1 MPLLF
6 FQSFGTTPSLA
17 IPKLGVSE
25 FLSSHHHGLVLLIHN
40 NIVFPITVDSFT
52 IAALPFPSSAALLFP
67 LQQQTM
73 TLQVDARAEK
83 QPGTV
88 NDLDHSVH
96 SDLDP
101 DGDESIVDANA
112 QPGVQN
118 IEAVTVAWTTTAL
131 IFAYVMIWLTYF
143 VEGMLS
149 GTTAALTPYVTS
161 AFAQHSLTP
170 TVGILSSVIGGVTN
184 LTLAK
189 ILDVFG
195 RPQEYLLCI
204 FLATI
209 GLIMMA
215 ACNNVEAYA
224 AAQVFYTVGNNGL
237 QYSLSVFVADT
248 TSLRNRGLMQA
259 FASSPYLIT
268 CWLAGPISSAF
279 LKGAGWRWCF
289 GTFTIVI
296 PAITLPLFG
305 LLLYNYCKA
314 KKQGLVP
321 KHESQRTAWQS
332 FLHYCREFDAVGL
345 ILLSAGVALFLLPFN
360 LYTFQAKGWRSALII
375 CLLVFGVVLM
385 IVFALWERFFAPV
398 TFIPYSLLLDR
409 TVFGACILSATLFFS
424 YNCWNN
430 YFSSFLQVVNDM
442 SVTDASYVVQTYT
455 VGTVLCSLAVG
466 ALIHCTG
473 RYKPIC
479 LYFGIPL
486 SILGIGLMINFRR
499 SDGNI
504 GYIVMCQ
511 IFISFAAGTIIIS
524 DEIAIMAAASHQ
536 HIAVVLA
543 VLGVFG
549 NIGGAIG
556 LTVAAAIW
564 QGALPEKLAE
574 YLPASELPNL
584 PLIYEDITVQLSY
597 AVGTPARTA
606 IQHAYGDAQMMM
618 LIAGT
623 AVWAV
628 GLVAVVMWRDIRV
641 IGIKQTKGRVF

>member
-1 MPLLF
+1 
-6 FQSFGTTPSLA
+6 
-17 IPKLGVSE
+17 
-25 FLSSHHHGLVLLIHN
+25 
-40 NIVFPITVDSFT
+40 
-52 IAALPFPSSAALLFP
+52 
-67 LQQQTM
+67 M
-73 TLQVDARAEK
+73 TLQADADATKE
-83 QPGTV
+83 PGIV
-88 NDLDHSVH
+88 NDSVRSG
-96 SDLDP
+96 SDP
-101 DGDESIVDANA
+101 SDEAIVDAHA

-118 IEAVTVAWTTTAL
+118 IEAVTVAWTKNAL

-149 GTTAALTPYVTS
+149 GSTAALTPYVTS
-161 AFAQHSLTP
+161 DFAQHSLTP

-184 LTLAK
+184 LTIAK

-195 RPQEYLLCI
+195 RPQGYFLCMCI
-204 FLATI
+204 ATV

-248 TSLRNRGLMQA
+248 SSLRNRGLMQA

-268 CWLAGPISSAF
+268 CWLAGPISSGY
-279 LKGAGWRWCF
+279 LEGPGWRWLF
-289 GTFTIVI
+289 GTFTILV

-305 LLLYNYCKA
+305 LFVYNYYKA
-314 KKQGLVP
+314 KKQGLIP
-321 KHESQRTAWQS
+321 KRESQRTVWQS
-332 FLHYCREFDAVGL
+332 LLYHCREFDAVGL
-345 ILLSAGVALFLLPFN
+345 LLLSAGVALFLLPFN
-360 LYTFQAKGWRSALII
+360 LYTLQAKGWQSPLII
-375 CLLVFGVVLM
+375 CFLVFGIVL
-385 IVFALWERFFAPV
+385 IILFAIWERFFAPV

-409 TVFGACILSATLFFS
+409 TVFGACILSATLFVS
-424 YNCWNN
+424 YSCWNS
-430 YFSSFLQVVNDM
+430 YFSSFLQVVNDL

-455 VGTVLCSLAVG
+455 VGTVVCSLAVG
-466 ALIHCTG
+466 LLIHYTG
-473 RYKPIC
+473 RFKPVC
-479 LYFGIPL
+479 LYFGIPM
-486 SILGIGLMINFRR
+486 SIFGLGLMINFRR
-499 SDGNI
+499 GGNV

-511 IFISFAAGTIIIS
+511 IFISFAAGTIIIC

-543 VLGVFG
+543 VLGMFG

-556 LTVAAAIW
+556 LTIAAAIW
-564 QGALPEKLAE
+564 QDVFPKKLAE

-584 PLIYEDITVQLSY
+584 LLIYADITTQLSY
-597 AVGTPARTA
+597 AVGSPARTA
-606 IQHAYGDAQMMM
+606 IQRAYGDAQMLL

-628 GLVAVVMWRDIRV
+628 GIVAVVLWRDIRL

>member
-1 MPLLF
+1 
-6 FQSFGTTPSLA
+6 
-17 IPKLGVSE
+17 
-25 FLSSHHHGLVLLIHN
+25 
-40 NIVFPITVDSFT
+40 
-52 IAALPFPSSAALLFP
+52 
-67 LQQQTM
+67 M
-73 TLQVDARAEK
+73 TLQADADATKES
-83 QPGTV
+83 GMV
-88 NDLDHSVH
+88 HDLNDSVRSG
-96 SDLDP
+96 SDP
-101 DGDESIVDANA
+101 NDESIVDTHA

-118 IEAVTVAWTTTAL
+118 IEAVTAAWTTNAL

-161 AFAQHSLTP
+161 DFAQHSLTP

-195 RPQEYLLCI
+195 RPQGYFVCMCI
-204 FLATI
+204 ATV

-248 TSLRNRGLMQA
+248 SSLRNRGLMQA
-259 FASSPYLIT
+259 FASSPNLIT
-268 CWLAGPISSAF
+268 CWLAGPISSGY
-279 LKGAGWRWCF
+279 LKGPGWRWCF
-289 GTFTIVI
+289 GTFTILV

-305 LLLYNYCKA
+305 LLVYNYYKA

-321 KHESQRTAWQS
+321 KRESQRTVWQS
-332 FLHYCREFDAVGL
+332 FLYHCREFDAIGL

-360 LYTFQAKGWRSALII
+360 LYTLQAKGWRSPLII
-375 CLLVFGVVLM
+375 CLLVFGIVVM
-385 IVFALWERFFAPV
+385 ILFAIWERFFAPV

-409 TVFGACILSATLFFS
+409 TVFGACILSATLFLSFS
-424 YNCWNN
+424 CWNS
-430 YFSSFLQVVNDM
+430 YFSSFLQVVNNL
-442 SVTDASYVVQTYT
+442 SVTDASYVVQAYT
-455 VGTVLCSLAVG
+455 VGTVVCSLAVG
-466 ALIHCTG
+466 LLIHYTG
-473 RYKPIC
+473 RYKPVC
-479 LYFGIPL
+479 LYFGVPM
-486 SILGIGLMINFRR
+486 SIFGLGLMINFRR
-499 SDGNI
+499 PGSNI

-511 IFISFAAGTIIIS
+511 IFISFAAGTIIIC

-536 HIAVVLA
+536 HVAVVLA
-543 VLGVFG
+543 VLGMFG

-556 LTVAAAIW
+556 LTIAAAIW
-564 QGALPEKLAE
+564 QDVFPRKLAE

-584 PLIYEDITVQLSY
+584 LVIYADITTQLSY
-597 AVGTPARTA
+597 AVGSPARIA
-606 IQHAYGDAQMMM
+606 IQRAYGNAQMLL

-628 GLVAVVMWRDIRV
+628 GIVAVVVWRDIRV
-641 IGIKQTKGRVF
+641 IGIKQTKGHVF

>member
-1 MPLLF
+1 M
-6 FQSFGTTPSLA
+6 TPQA
-17 IPKLGVSE
+17 
-25 FLSSHHHGLVLLIHN
+25 
-40 NIVFPITVDSFT
+40 
-52 IAALPFPSSAALLFP
+52 
-67 LQQQTM
+67 
-73 TLQVDARAEK
+73 DARDKKE
-83 QPGTV
+83 PDNV
-88 NDLDHSVH
+88 NNLDDSVH
-96 SDLDP
+96 SGPDP
-101 DGDESIVDANA
+101 DGDESIVDARA

-131 IFAYVMIWLTYF
+131 ILAYVIIWLTYF

-195 RPQEYLLCI
+195 RPQGYLFCV
-204 FLATI
+204 FLATV

-224 AAQVFYTVGNNGL
+224 AAQVFYTVGNNGI

-248 TSLRNRGLMQA
+248 SSLRNRGLMQA
-259 FASSPYLIT
+259 FASSPNLIT
-268 CWLAGPISSAF
+268 CWLAGPISSAY
-279 LKGAGWRWCF
+279 LKGPGWRWCF
-289 GTFTIVI
+289 GSFTIII

-305 LLLYNYCKA
+305 LFVYNYYKA

-321 KHESQRTAWQS
+321 ERASQCRSWQS
-332 FLHYCREFDAVGL
+332 FLYYCREFDAVGL

-360 LYTFQAKGWRSALII
+360 LYTLQAKGWRSPLTI
-375 CLLVFGVVLM
+375 CLLVFGMVLM
-385 IVFALWERFFAPV
+385 IVFAVWERFFTPV

-409 TVFGACILSATLFFS
+409 TAFGACILSATLFVSF
-424 YNCWNN
+424 YCWNS
-430 YFSSFLQVVNDM
+430 YFSSFLQVVNGL
-442 SVTDASYVVQTYT
+442 SVTDASYVVQAYT
-455 VGTVLCSLAVG
+455 VGSVVCSLAVG
-466 ALIHCTG
+466 LLIHYTG
-473 RYKPIC
+473 RYKPTC

-486 SILGIGLMINFRR
+486 SILGMGLMINFRR
-499 SDGNI
+499 PDGNI
-504 GYIVMCQ
+504 GYIIMCQ
-511 IFISFAAGTIIIS
+511 IFISFAGGAIIIC

-543 VLGVFG
+543 VLGMFG

-564 QGALPEKLAE
+564 QDVLPKKLAE

-584 PLIYEDITVQLSY
+584 PTIYEDITVQLSY
-597 AVGTPARTA
+597 EVGSPARIA
-606 IQHAYGDAQMMM
+606 IQHAYRDAQMLM
-618 LIAGT
+618 LVAGT

-628 GLVAVVMWRDIRV
+628 GIVAVVMWRDIKI
-641 IGIKQTKGRVF
+641 IGIKQTKGHVF